1 MASAEWELLEE
12 KEWDETQDSVQ
23 PPQEPRSAD
32 EQEHARELGLD
43 RSSTD
48 YTAIVSASSSGK
60 EESRPED
67 LNGQPPSGR
76 LKGASGWTK
85 LRSR

>member
-12 KEWDETQDSVQ
+12 KEWDDAQDSVQ
-23 PPQEPRSAD
+23 PPQESHVAQ
-32 EQEHARELGLD
+32 EQDLGLD
-43 RSSTD
+43 RSSSD
-48 YTAIVSASSSGK
+48 YTTIAGTSPSGK
-60 EESRPED
+60 GESRPED
-67 LNGQPPSGR
+67 SNEQPAPGR